1 MIIDFHTHA
10 FPEELAGRA
19 IAKLSALS
27 HIPPCS
33 DGTYRAL
40 SASAREAGID
50 LSVVLPV
57 ATSAKQVATINATAA
72 RVNEHTQQTGLF
84 SFGGIHPDAPDW
96 REVLARVAAPGLKG
110 IKLHPVYQGVNL
122 DDPRYLRILE
132 RAGELGLI
140 VVTHTGLDIGYPGEV
155 RCTPEMV
162 LHALRE
168 VGPVTLVL
176 AHMGGWRQW
185 DQARELLTGTSVYLD
200 TAFSLSAFTP
210 LDDGYY
216 APEELHLLD
225 QEGFL
230 RIAEA
235 FGTDRLLFGTD
246 SPWSAQRRDID
257 WIRALPLS
265 QAQKDAIFGENARR
279 LLALA

>member
-1 MIIDFHTHA
+1 MIIDIHTHA
-10 FPEELAGRA
+10 FPDDLAERA
-19 IAKLSALS
+19 ISKLSAMS
-27 HIPPCS
+27 HIPPFS
-33 DGTYRAL
+33 DGTYTGL
-40 SASAREAGID
+40 SVCARKAGVD

-57 ATSAKQVATINATAA
+57 ATSARQVATINATAA
-72 RVNEHTQQTGLF
+72 RVNEHTSETGLF
-84 SFGGIHPDAPDW
+84 SFGGIHPDTPDW
-96 REVLARVAAPGLKG
+96 RTELNSIAAHGLKG
-110 IKLHPVYQGVNL
+110 IKLHPVYQGVDL

-140 VVTHTGLDIGYPGEV
+140 VITHAGLDIGYPGEV
-155 RCTPEMV
+155 RCSPEMV
-162 LHALRE
+162 SNALRQ

-185 DQARELLTGTSVYLD
+185 DRARELLAGTSVYLD
-200 TAFSLSAFTP
+200 TAFSLGAVIP

-216 APEELHLLD
+216 SPEDLPLLD

-230 RIAEA
+230 RMAEA

-246 SPWSAQRRDID
+246 SPWSAQERDIE

-265 QAQKDAIFGENARR
+265 QEQKDAILGGNAQR
-279 LLALA
+279 LLGLA